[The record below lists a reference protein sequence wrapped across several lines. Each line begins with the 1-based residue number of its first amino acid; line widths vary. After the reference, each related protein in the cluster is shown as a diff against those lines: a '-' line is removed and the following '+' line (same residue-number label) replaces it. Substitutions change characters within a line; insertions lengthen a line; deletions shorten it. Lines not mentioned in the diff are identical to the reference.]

1 MRALTLRYWFF
12 GCLSL
17 SGLGCASEEPPPEG
31 SGASN
36 GAPSAGAGGAAGATT
51 AGTSGH
57 AGAGTAG
64 FGGSGQGGSAGGASG
79 ASGAGGAGSGGASA
93 SGGTPGAGSGGGPAG
108 GGGSGGAAGEA
119 GNTASGGSSAGGAG
133 ASGATGG
140 AGSAGEAGAPAG
152 GAGGSGGELGP
163 ITVWIAGDSTVATGS
178 AACPHGWGGRFDVL
192 FDDRVTVTNSAVGG
206 RSVRTWMYNVQTVMG
221 DDGECVLS
229 TDQNGEPTLQARW
242 QTMLSG
248 MKRGDYLFVQFGIN
262 DGSATC
268 DRHVGIEAF
277 KDSYGVMADAAKSRG
292 AQPVFVTPVSA
303 VACNGSTA
311 RGTRGSYVDATI
323 DAGTEFDVPVIDL
336 HALSVELYQSLGFC
350 PIPGGDVSASTTG
363 PAGEFFCDDHTH
375 FDTPGAVRIAEVVAQ
390 ALRDQEIGLAGYLK

>member
-1 MRALTLRYWFF
+1 V
-12 GCLSL
+12 
-17 SGLGCASEEPPPEG
+17 
-31 SGASN
+31 
-36 GAPSAGAGGAAGATT
+36 SATGGAAG
-51 AGTSGH
+51 
-57 AGAGTAG
+57 
-64 FGGSGQGGSAGGASG
+64 GGSGGLAAG
-79 ASGAGGAGSGGASA
+79 
-93 SGGTPGAGSGGGPAG
+93 AG

-119 GNTASGGSSAGGAG
+119 GGTASGGSSAGVAG

-140 AGSAGEAGAPAG
+140 AGSAGRAGASGG
-152 GAGGSGGELGP
+152 GAGGSGGELAP
-163 ITVWIAGDSTVATGS
+163 VTIWIAGDSTVATGS

-221 DDGECVLS
+221 DDGECVLT

-248 MKRGDYLFVQFGIN
+248 MKPGDYLFVQFGIN

-277 KDSYGVMADAAKSRG
+277 KESYGVLADAAKSRG
-292 AQPVFVTPVSA
+292 AQPVFMTPVSA

-323 DAGTEFDVPVIDL
+323 DAGTEYDVPVIDL

-363 PAGEFFCDDHTH
+363 PVGEFFCDDHTH

-390 ALRDQEIGLAGYLK
+390 ALRDQEIGLAAYLK